1 LPAERWLGVAERL
14 RGAADAA
21 GAGSGDECPE
31 QPGFQVLS
39 HKHWLCGIVVTG
51 SFLLAVPVGS
61 VPVVRYYHVDVF
73 TRHPYSGNS
82 LAVFPDAAGLAGAQ
96 MARITR
102 ELRHFES
109 VFLEP
114 DAGPRQ
120 WRARVF
126 DLTGELDFAG
136 HPVIG
141 AACVAHELRGGR
153 SPERWT
159 IRLQARTVQVRT
171 ERHEP
176 GLFSAVLDQGAAEFY
191 GGAALVPRAE
201 LAGWF
206 SLAEDD
212 LDAGLPPG
220 VVSTGLRYLIVPVRS
235 GVLARA
241 RTATSEL
248 AARLS
253 GLGAQF
259 AYLLDAAGM
268 EGRHWNNDGLAE
280 DVATGSAAGCVAAY
294 LRRHDRLGDGQA
306 AILHQGRFT
315 GRPSQITIRAHGA
328 GPGTGSVEVGGDVVV
343 VGTGHLDRLP
353 E

>member
-1 LPAERWLGVAERL
+1 MP
-14 RGAADAA
+14 
-21 GAGSGDECPE
+21 
-31 QPGFQVLS
+31 LS
-39 HKHWLCGIVVTG
+39 R
-51 SFLLAVPVGS
+51 VPF
-61 VPVVRYYHVDVF
+61 VRYYHVDVF

-82 LAVFPDAAGLAGAQ
+82 LAVFPGAAGLDGAQ

-114 DAGPRQ
+114 DANPRQ

-141 AACVAHELRGGR
+141 AATVAHELRGGGSR
-153 SPERWT
+153 QRWI
-159 IRLQARTVQVRT
+159 IRLKAREVEVRT

-176 GLFSAVLDQGAAEFY
+176 GRLSAVLGQGAAEFFE
-191 GGAALVPRAE
+191 GPALVPRAE

-212 LDAGLPPG
+212 IDAELPPG

-235 GVLARA
+235 GVLPRA
-241 RTATSEL
+241 RIATSEL

-253 GLGAQF
+253 RLGAQF
-259 AYLLDAAGM
+259 AYLLDAASM
-268 EGRHWNNDGLAE
+268 EGRHWNNDGLVE

-315 GRPSQITIRAHGA
+315 GRPSQMSIRAHGV
-328 GPGTGSVEVGGDVVV
+328 GSSIGSVEVGGDVVF